1 MHISVRKIVCRK
13 SRSKYSAVCF
23 CETCLKQGR
32 NWNRNPESGKFRDI
46 LSVIW

>member
-1 MHISVRKIVCRK
+1 MHISVRKTVCRK

-32 NWNRNPESGKFRDI
+32 NPESGKFRDI